1 MAKLRVLQ
9 LISGIA
15 IGAESGGAEL
25 HAIRI
30 AEHLDPVGYESAL
43 FSVWRHNSE
52 PEVDWGRRLQ
62 EMNLPVYGMLPANSG
77 LRQAAQ
83 ALYLTTKQWRPHII
97 HSHSER
103 TDTLNLLNRRL
114 RASDARAVR
123 TVHIDDRWRTRPYIA
138 PLMESL
144 LLPRLLDFQV
154 AVSRDI
160 YDRLLTQDKSSRK
173 TALCYNGIDERAFAP
188 EFAESQHLLEPL
200 PGEPPYIGIV
210 GRLTHQKG
218 HDLLLDA
225 LRPVL
230 AERPGSLLV
239 IGDGPQ
245 EGDLRA
251 QALRLGLGEK
261 VYFLGARPDV
271 WAVLRHLSL
280 FVLPSRWE
288 GFPTVIL
295 EAMAQRVPVIASDVS
310 GSRELV
316 QDGVTGLL
324 VPVEDV
330 GALTAAITR
339 LSQDPQLAEQ
349 MAERAFL
356 HASSY
361 TIQNMVRCYATI
373 YERLCP
379 PPPN

>member
-1 MAKLRVLQ
+1 VAKIRVLQ

-30 AEHLDPVGYESAL
+30 AELLDPARYESAL

-52 PEVDWGRRLQ
+52 PEVVWSRRLQ
-62 EMNLPVYGMLPANSG
+62 EMRLPVYGMLPADRG

-83 ALYLTTKQWRPHII
+83 ALSLTAKQWRPHII

-114 RASDARAVR
+114 RAGDARAIR
-123 TVHIDDRWRTRPYIA
+123 SVHIDARWLSRPYIA
-138 PLMESL
+138 PLMEKL
-144 LLPRLLDFQV
+144 LLPRFLDYQV
-154 AVSRDI
+154 AVSRNIFD
-160 YDRLLTQDKSSRK
+160 LLLSQGGVERK
-173 TALCYNGIDERAFAP
+173 TGLCYNGIDEKAFSS
-188 EFAESQHLLEPL
+188 EFAGSQRLLQPL

-210 GRLTHQKG
+210 GRLTRQKG

-239 IGDGPQ
+239 IGDGPL
-245 EGDLRA
+245 EGELRTRA
-251 QALRLGLGEK
+251 QRLGLGGR
-261 VYFLGARPDV
+261 VHFLGARPDV
-271 WAVLRHLSL
+271 WAVLPHLAL
-280 FVLPSRWE
+280 FALPSRWE

-295 EAMAQRVPVIASDVS
+295 EAMAQRVPVIASDVT

-316 QDGVTGLL
+316 QDGLTGLL

-330 GALTAAITR
+330 DALAAAITR
-339 LSQDPQLAEQ
+339 LLQERQLAQQ
-349 MAERAFL
+349 MAERAFQQ
-356 HASSY
+356 ASSY
-361 TIQNMVRCYATI
+361 TIQNMVRCYASI
-373 YERLCP
+373 YESLIP
-379 PPPN
+379 SPT